1 MDGVD
6 GVMVSA
12 LSESPGMTEDAPI
25 QATSSVQSSTVHG
38 LGPHSDVPARQL
50 NCIPVANSVPA
61 DSVVL
66 CTRST
71 FVTRRVS
78 LC

>member
-1 MDGVD
+1 MDGLD

-12 LSESPGMTEDAPI
+12 LSESPGRTEDAPV
-25 QATSSVQSSTVHG
+25 QATSSVQSSAVHG

-61 DSVVL
+61 DSAVL
-66 CTRST
+66 CTQST
-71 FVTRRVS
+71 FVTWHVS